1 MFICIDGSGPDDD
14 AEYAAAFSHSFL
26 TQALAASA
34 QARKRWYRGPAG
46 SSFHQV
52 DLSLVARHAIEM
64 HRADVEAEGDA
75 AKVYLGGYSRGAAGV
90 VHVAYLLEDMHIPVD
105 GMFLF
110 DAVDRSLFI
119 GDSLNTGNVDVV
131 PANVRAV
138 RHARRHP
145 AGETRESFD
154 NTALSSAAGPGAYQ
168 QNFFLTTHGGMGG
181 TLWGYTGLDD
191 PSRALYVERHAT
203 EAARARMRRTETIVE
218 PFFSLS
224 GGADEALVGLFTGD
238 PSDGRT
244 TLTMDQEEIGAW
256 DCIGWMWPQMM
267 SLGAVRGGSAPTVH
281 TRRGSF
287 GRERF

>member
-14 AEYAAAFSHSFL
+14 AEYEAAFRHSFL
-26 TQALAASA
+26 VQALAASA
-34 QARKRWYRGPAG
+34 QTKKHWFRGPAG

-52 DLSLVARHAIEM
+52 DLSLVARSAIEM
-64 HRADVEAEGDA
+64 HRFDVDAEGDA

-90 VHVAYLLEDMHIPVD
+90 VHVAYLLQDMHIPVD

-110 DAVDRSLFI
+110 DAVDRSYFI
-119 GDSLNTGNVDVV
+119 GDSLRTGNVDVV

-145 AGETRESFD
+145 AGESRESFD
-154 NTALSSAAGPGAYQ
+154 NTALRSAAGADAYQ

-181 TLWGYTGLDD
+181 TLWGYHGLDD
-191 PSRALYVERHAT
+191 PSRALYEERHAT
-203 EAARARMRRTETIVE
+203 EAARARIRRTETIVE
-218 PFFSLS
+218 PFFSPT
-224 GGADEALVGLFTGD
+224 GAADEALVGLFTGD

-244 TLTMDQEEIGAW
+244 TLTMNQEEAGAW
-256 DCIGWMWPQMM
+256 DCIRWMWPHMEG
-267 SLGAVRGGSAPTVH
+267 LGAVRSGTSPTVH
-281 TRRGSF
+281 TMRGAF